1 MKNSDVDKASDERKV
16 FEKIK
21 SEIRHGFYGTL
32 NYWQQIRKRYVYQ
45 GRQYS
50 AQEVTHW
57 FMTAPFDE
65 VKAIG
70 ETLGIGWR
78 TIGSDVARMADAV
91 QTANALRLEEKQ
103 GLFPEIKEPFDVDRD
118 ISRLLFDFSILI
130 SCIRKTDNMKI
141 LDFAGGTGWVAEYLN
156 RAGFDVYIFDIAPST
171 VRCVESRI
179 QADLRVDGTR
189 LHSAVCNAHQL
200 SIYENNYFGNIVCFD
215 SLHHMV
221 DFDAVFS
228 EMFRVLEPGGRAAFV
243 EPGARHAESKETKDF
258 IKKYKAD
265 DPDWIERSIVLEE
278 INDIA
283 CGAGFRA
290 LRIKPFLLPSDV
302 DFVLDEW
309 RDFAKNQ
316 RGREK
321 YFSRLQS
328 FNSNERVIFYVE
340 KPLLG

>member
-1 MKNSDVDKASDERKV
+1 MENSGVDKPNEEKKA

-21 SEIRHGFYGTL
+21 SEIRHGIGDTL
-32 NYWQQIRKRYVYQ
+32 QYWQQIRKRYVYQ

-50 AQEVTHW
+50 AQEVTDW

-78 TIGSDVARMADAV
+78 TIGRDVVRMADAV
-91 QTANALRLEEKQ
+91 QTANALRLEEAQ
-103 GLFPEIKEPFDVDRD
+103 CLFSEIKEPFDVGRD

-130 SCIRKTDNMKI
+130 SCIRRTDNLKI

-156 RAGFDVYIFDIAPST
+156 RAGFDVHIFDIAPST
-171 VRCVESRI
+171 VRCVEGRI
-179 QADLRVDGTR
+179 NADVRLDGSR
-189 LHSAVCNAHQL
+189 LHSGVCDAHQL
-200 SIYENNYFGNIVCFD
+200 NIYEDDYFGNIVCFD

-221 DFDAVFS
+221 DFNAVFK

-265 DPDWIERSIVLEE
+265 NPDWIERSIVLEK
-278 INDIA
+278 INKIV
-283 CGAGFRA
+283 CEVGFNS
-290 LRIKPFLLPSDV
+290 LRIKPFLLPSAI
-302 DFVLDEW
+302 
-309 RDFAKNQ
+309 DFALEDLQLLVKDRKRQ
-316 RGREK
+316 EV
-321 YFSRLQS
+321 YFSNLQS
-328 FNSNERVIFYVE
+328 FNSNERVIFYVD
-340 KPLLG
+340 KPPR